1 MPELNL
7 PFPESLFWELL
18 LVCSLG
24 SSAASEGFPLTET
37 EIHSPM
43 QCVAEK
49 MCSLCIWSQNLLLAS
64 KHVTRAFLALEQ
76 SLLVCIWSHSGLF

>member
-1 MPELNL
+1 M
-7 PFPESLFWELL
+7 
-18 LVCSLG
+18 
-24 SSAASEGFPLTET
+24 ET

-49 MCSLCIWSQNLLLAS
+49 MCSLCIWGQNLLLAS
-64 KHVTRAFLALEQ
+64 KHVTGAFLALEQ